1 MAAMTSLDLTQD
13 VASLTASLVDIE
25 SVSGNEQS
33 IADAVEAALRPLGHL
48 DVSRHGDTI
57 VARTHLGL
65 AERVA
70 IAGHL
75 DTVPL
80 SDNLPSRVDADNLY
94 GLGSCDMKGGVAIAL
109 KLAASITAPNREVTY
124 VFYECEEVEAVRNGL
139 GRLARVRPGAARGRF
154 RRADGA
160 VQRPG
165 RGRLPGHYADRVIV
179 VPGVR
184 AHSARWWMGVNAIHG
199 AGEVIE
205 RLLDV
210 RPALT
215 GGGWSEVS
223 RRPERSRDQRWR
235 RRERAAGRVPR
246 LGQLPVRAEPD
257 QRTRH
262 WSICA
267 SFSTAS
273 TSSSST
279 RLPGRCRAW
288 IGRRRPRSCKRSA
301 GRSNPKFGWTDVAR
315 FSVLGVPAVNFGPGD
330 PQLAHSRDEYVP
342 LSHLRSCEE
351 QMTTWLTD

>member
-25 SVSGNEQS
+25 SVSGNEKS

-57 VARTHLGL
+57 VARTHLGM

-94 GLGSCDMKGGVAIAL
+94 GLGACDMKGGVAIAL
-109 KLAASITAPNREVTY
+109 KLASSITAPNREVTY

-139 GRLARVRPGAARGRF
+139 GRLATSDPELLE
-154 RRADGA
+154 ADFA
-160 VQRPG
+160 VLMEPSNALVEAGCQGSMRI
-165 RGRLPGHYADRVIV
+165 DIV

-205 RLLDV
+205 RLLTYAPRSPVVDGLRYREGLNAV
-210 RPALT
+210 EITGGVAGNVLPDECRVSVNYRFAPNRTEDEAMEHLRELFDGFEIELVDSAPGAMPGLDRPAAAAFVQAI
-215 GGGWSEVS
+215 GGAV
-223 RRPERSRDQRWR
+223 
-235 RRERAAGRVPR
+235 
-246 LGQLPVRAEPD
+246 
-257 QRTRH
+257 
-262 WSICA
+262 
-267 SFSTAS
+267 
-273 TSSSST
+273 
-279 RLPGRCRAW
+279 
-288 IGRRRPRSCKRSA
+288 
-301 GRSNPKFGWTDVAR
+301 NPKFGWTDVAR

>member
-25 SVSGNEQS
+25 SVSGNEKS
-33 IADAVEAALRPLGHL
+33 IADAVEAALRPFSHL

-75 DTVPL
+75 DTVPP

-109 KLAASITAPNREVTY
+109 KLASSMTAPNREVTY
-124 VFYECEEVEAVRNGL
+124 VFYECEEVEAARNGL
-139 GRLARVRPGAARGRF
+139 GRLAASDPELLE
-154 RRADGA
+154 ADFA
-160 VQRPG
+160 VLMEPSNALVEAGCQGSMRI
-165 RGRLPGHYADRVIV
+165 DIV

-205 RLLDV
+205 RLLTYAPRSPVVDGLRYREGLNAV
-210 RPALT
+210 EISGGVAGNVLPDECRVSVNYRFAPNRTEDEALEHLRELFDGFEIELVDSAPGAMPGLDRPAAAAFVQAI
-215 GGGWSEVS
+215 GGAV
-223 RRPERSRDQRWR
+223 
-235 RRERAAGRVPR
+235 
-246 LGQLPVRAEPD
+246 
-257 QRTRH
+257 
-262 WSICA
+262 
-267 SFSTAS
+267 
-273 TSSSST
+273 
-279 RLPGRCRAW
+279 
-288 IGRRRPRSCKRSA
+288 
-301 GRSNPKFGWTDVAR
+301 NPKFGWTDVAR

-330 PQLAHSRDEYVP
+330 PQLAHSRGEYVP
-342 LSHLRSCEE
+342 LSHLRSCEQ